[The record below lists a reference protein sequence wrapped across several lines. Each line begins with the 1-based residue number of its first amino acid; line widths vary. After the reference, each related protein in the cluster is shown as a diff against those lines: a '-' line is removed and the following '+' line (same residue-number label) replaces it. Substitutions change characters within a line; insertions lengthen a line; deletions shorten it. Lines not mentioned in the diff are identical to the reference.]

1 MHRGDRKL
9 SQGKRHEAC
18 VIFPAWFRNGGPG
31 DFYNDGSGQMSVLV
45 DISKQ
50 RWASKQEK
58 PGELDPTGF
67 RARTEKGEGLAQ
79 SLPYLAQTLLR
90 KPMGK

>member
-1 MHRGDRKL
+1 
-9 SQGKRHEAC
+9 
-18 VIFPAWFRNGGPG
+18 
-31 DFYNDGSGQMSVLV
+31 MSVLV
-45 DISKQ
+45 AVSKQ